1 MRDDKNLLR
10 TSYRVWKDFVDCCSA
25 YSRCFV
31 SVFEE
36 VITLRCSVK
45 KFTVSLKHTTISIS
59 ISLSTL
65 VTPELQIFVFA
76 IKFKYFKNSLF
87 YYYYPIQLFNMTF
100 NLCFFSELLPCPPL
114 PTPARRSSQVNKEHK
129 DFWSKA
135 QIFMYFFRLYRFSWA
150 LPITG
155 KVQLYRH
162 MDAVFGVDWQNPFN
176 NSGQLVE
183 NPKPPLPYH
192 LSPSISLPFSIH
204 PVKIAFSFGFSTVH
218 AD

>member
-1 MRDDKNLLR
+1 M
-10 TSYRVWKDFVDCCSA
+10 
-25 YSRCFV
+25 
-31 SVFEE
+31 
-36 VITLRCSVK
+36 
-45 KFTVSLKHTTISIS
+45 
-59 ISLSTL
+59 
-65 VTPELQIFVFA
+65 
-76 IKFKYFKNSLF
+76 
-87 YYYYPIQLFNMTF
+87 
-100 NLCFFSELLPCPPL
+100 FFSELLPCPPL

-183 NPKPPLPYH
+183 NPKPPLPYP
-192 LSPSISLPFSIH
+192 LSL
-204 PVKIAFSFGFSTVH
+204 SFDITSFFYPPG
-218 AD
+218 